1 MRDTLSQT
9 VKEKESV
16 LIQAKEEKKK
26 MEAIV
31 EDALRG
37 TEETKKKMEEAEKD
51 GKKKRD
57 EITRLEL
64 ENEAL
69 KASVKRQEIRIQ
81 ELEKNKLTN
90 SQLER
95 VKMIVE
101 EKKGLKK
108 KLKEKE
114 AIIAKLTQHL
124 ASLKKGERDALP
136 RNTKPKEDGDETIEL
151 VKEANRMKD
160 RLQGIA
166 AASVELPKNVAPE
179 LRSTVPS
186 SSKKRPAVSDPAVS
200 RKRVEED
207 QENDKSCQTQ

>member
-1 MRDTLSQT
+1 ME
-9 VKEKESV
+9 VV
-16 LIQAKEEKKK
+16 LDE
-26 MEAIV
+26 V
-31 EDALRG
+31 LRG
-37 TEETKKKMEEAEKD
+37 TEESRKKAEEAEKER
-51 GKKKRD
+51 KKKTEESERENKKKAEELEKESKKKTD
-57 EITRLEL
+57 EITRLGL

-69 KASVKRQEIRIQ
+69 KESMKRQESRIQ

-114 AIIAKLTQHL
+114 AVIAKLAQQL
-124 ASLKKGERDALP
+124 AGLKKAEPGVLP
-136 RNTKPKEDGDETIEL
+136 RNTRPKDDDETIEL

-166 AASVELPKNVAPE
+166 SAGVELPKNVALE
-179 LRSTVPS
+179 LRTTVPS
-186 SSKKRPAVSDPAVS
+186 SSKKRPAASDPAGS

-207 QENDKSCQTQ
+207 PENEKSCQTQ